1 MRFDGFRFAAF
12 NRSNTEGILS
22 DRFAFMFCDARA
34 LWFPLPREDH
44 AARVKDGRFV
54 SLPLR
59 RTRILGKDTY
69 GFQSDDRDLL
79 GRVWSGATSPSQGLI
94 KLAGPDQQTIEARG
108 TVLFQDREGSF
119 WLGTEGLGLY
129 RFRKR
134 EIETLSVAQGL
145 AAPNVYPL
153 YQSTDG
159 AVWIGSWPGG
169 LCRYK
174 GGKVTTF
181 TAANGWSLRE
191 VSAIAEDRKG
201 GLWVAAGRRVHR
213 MEKGR
218 FETLDFPGPP
228 SRRVKAIYQDLQG
241 NMWFGSWD
249 GLLRLSPG
257 AVRDAPASEGRWTT
271 FTTED
276 GLATDYVQVI
286 IAARDGGLWVGG
298 IGGLSHI
305 RNGQIRAWK
314 EEDGLPSNH
323 VRALYEDAE
332 GVLWIGTYDGGIGRF
347 ANGRFTKYT
356 VRNGLFDKGAFQIL
370 EDGRGNL
377 WVSSNRGIYR
387 LRKRN

>member
-1 MRFDGFRFAAF
+1 MGWHGALRWLPLAAF

-191 VSAIAEDRKG
+191 FQQLRTTAKEVCGSRLEGEFTAWRK
-201 GLWVAAGRRVHR
+201 AGSRRWISGASV
-213 MEKGR
+213 EKGEGDLSGSTGQYVVWLLGR
-218 FETLDFPGPP
+218 LAAAFA
-228 SRRVKAIYQDLQG
+228 RRCARCAC
-241 NMWFGSWD
+241 
-249 GLLRLSPG
+249 LR
-257 AVRDAPASEGRWTT
+257 RTM
-271 FTTED
+271 
-276 GLATDYVQVI
+276 DYLH
-286 IAARDGGLWVGG
+286 D
-298 IGGLSHI
+298 
-305 RNGQIRAWK
+305 
-314 EEDGLPSNH
+314 
-323 VRALYEDAE
+323 
-332 GVLWIGTYDGGIGRF
+332 
-347 ANGRFTKYT
+347 
-356 VRNGLFDKGAFQIL
+356 
-370 EDGRGNL
+370 
-377 WVSSNRGIYR
+377 
-387 LRKRN
+387 

>member
-1 MRFDGFRFAAF
+1 M
-12 NRSNTEGILS
+12 
-22 DRFAFMFCDARA
+22 
-34 LWFPLPREDH
+34 
-44 AARVKDGRFV
+44 
-54 SLPLR
+54 
-59 RTRILGKDTY
+59 
-69 GFQSDDRDLL
+69 L
-79 GRVWSGATSPSQGLI
+79 GRIWSGATSPSQGLI

-218 FETLDFPGPP
+218 FETLDFRGL
-228 SRRVKAIYQDLQG
+228 RR
-241 NMWFGSWD
+241 
-249 GLLRLSPG
+249 
-257 AVRDAPASEGRWTT
+257 EG
-271 FTTED
+271 
-276 GLATDYVQVI
+276 
-286 IAARDGGLWVGG
+286 
-298 IGGLSHI
+298 
-305 RNGQIRAWK
+305 
-314 EEDGLPSNH
+314 
-323 VRALYEDAE
+323 
-332 GVLWIGTYDGGIGRF
+332 
-347 ANGRFTKYT
+347 
-356 VRNGLFDKGAFQIL
+356 
-370 EDGRGNL
+370 
-377 WVSSNRGIYR
+377 
-387 LRKRN
+387 